1 MNKIFLTFL
10 VLCFSISSCGKE
22 GSETDVKSDQKT
34 NTGESKNQ
42 TGVKSDNI
50 EFVMKQ
56 FFKSYN
62 NCNKDSV
69 ECAYV
74 SFKYPEILNEDIKSK
89 VNGAINSY
97 MKDSI
102 YSMDDKSN
110 KDLSDLAVN
119 FLAEYDTM
127 KKISDLTDL
136 AYALDVNSEI
146 TSETEKDFTVSISCY
161 IFTGGAHPNSFMR
174 YFVFNKKSGNE
185 MMLSDIF
192 KPGYDTLLNKL
203 IDGAFRKEK
212 GLTAADDLMKK
223 GELFENKI
231 TFNNNFSVT
240 KDSLKF
246 YYNNYEIAAY
256 AYGPT
261 EISIPLSDLKEYLKE
276 Q

>member
-1 MNKIFLTFL
+1 MNKLILTFL
-10 VLCFSISSCGKE
+10 LLCFTISSCGKE
-22 GSETDVKSDQKT
+22 GSETDVKTDQKT
-34 NTGESKNQ
+34 GSGESKNQ

-50 EFVMKQ
+50 EFVMKE

-62 NCNKDSV
+62 NCNKDSA

-89 VNGAINSY
+89 VNGTINSY
-97 MKDSI
+97 LKDSI

-110 KDLSDLAVN
+110 KDFNDLAVN

-127 KKISDLTDL
+127 KKISDLTNL

-146 TSETEKDFTVSISCY
+146 TSETKKDFTVSISFY

-185 MMLSDIF
+185 MLLNDLF
-192 KPGYDTLLNKL
+192 KPGYDSLLNKL
-203 IDGAFRKEK
+203 VDEAYRKEK
-212 GLTAADDLMKK
+212 GLSPTDDLQIK
-223 GELFENKI
+223 GDLFENKI
-231 TFNNNFSVT
+231 TFNNNFAVT
-240 KDSLKF
+240 NDSIKF
-246 YYNNYEIAAY
+246 FYNNYEIAAY
-256 AYGPT
+256 VFGST
-261 EISIPLSDLKEYLKE
+261 EISIPLSNLKEYLKE